1 MKGNLHIVFIH
12 MHCSSAEFGSGVYA
26 ILKGKVV
33 EFMMTSHSVTLG
45 RNSAAGQ
52 VDFDLSMEAPAFKI
66 SRKQVLFSLVNTLY
80 MMHSRL
86 CMLIFAGQH

>member
-1 MKGNLHIVFIH
+1 MIYYSVRLRECVFVY
-12 MHCSSAEFGSGVYA
+12 AEFGAGVYA

-52 VDFDLSMEAPAFKI
+52 VDFDLSLEAPAFKI
-66 SRKQVLFSLVNTLY
+66 SRRQVS
-80 MMHSRL
+80 SGR
-86 CMLIFAGQH
+86 

>member
-1 MKGNLHIVFIH
+1 MKVHLHIVFIH
-12 MHCSSAEFGSGVYA
+12 VHCSSAEFGSGVYA

-66 SRKQVLFSLVNTLY
+66 SRKQVLFSSHIIND
-80 MMHSRL
+80 
-86 CMLIFAGQH
+86 A

>member
-1 MKGNLHIVFIH
+1 MLDYVYVV
-12 MHCSSAEFGSGVYA
+12 CVYAEFGAGVYA

-52 VDFDLSMEAPAFKI
+52 VDFDLSLEAPAFKI
-66 SRKQVLFSLVNTLY
+66 SRRQVS
-80 MMHSRL
+80 SGR
-86 CMLIFAGQH
+86 